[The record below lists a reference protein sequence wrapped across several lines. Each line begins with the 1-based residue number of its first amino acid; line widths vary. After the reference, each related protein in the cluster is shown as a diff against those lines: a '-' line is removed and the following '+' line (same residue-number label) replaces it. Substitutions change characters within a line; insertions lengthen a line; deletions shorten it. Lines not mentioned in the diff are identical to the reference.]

1 MLLHWSTLF
10 FKRIVWVPGTSDM
23 GAIMKYYTKELYDEM
38 QIYGSLVFPDSKE
51 EWEELVQSYDDMDID
66 YIERLKAELAYRK
79 NDLLTFLPV
88 SLHPAINTGT
98 FMIDYPSQEEREVI
112 EQWRSH
118 FEQKLATIRNEC
130 KANYALIKH
139 LLPENAV
146 RLYESSMHD
155 ATVISVSYLS
165 DSKECILLLNH
176 HDGNGQTIDIKLTFT
191 DVHKISNIE
200 HIIDAWW
207 IYDEVY
213 VTNHGFELHVLFN
226 GPYEMWETT
235 IEATDVFIEYL
246 SSSIAKDL

>member
-1 MLLHWSTLF
+1 M
-10 FKRIVWVPGTSDM
+10 PGTSDM
-23 GAIMKYYTKELYDEM
+23 EEIMKYYTKELYDEM

-51 EWEELVQSYDDMDID
+51 EWKELVQSYDDMDID

-88 SLHPAINTGT
+88 SLHPAINKGT

-112 EQWRSH
+112 EQCRSRFKH
-118 FEQKLATIRNEC
+118 KLETIRNEC

-146 RLYESSMHD
+146 RIYEDVYTHD
-155 ATVISVSYLS
+155 ATVLAV
-165 DSKECILLLNH
+165 DFCQERQECILLLNNI
-176 HDGNGQTIDIKLTFT
+176 DGNGQTVDIKLTFT
-191 DVHKISNIE
+191 GIHKISNLA

-226 GPYEMWETT
+226 GPCEMWETT